1 LQAVEV
7 PPLAGLDRRR
17 LLGSYALMK
26 SAPRR
31 QRLGTSG
38 GRCPDEPMRIAWR
51 RGLCEEVAD
60 TEATLEFSAPRYQ
73 QEATTEI

>member
-1 LQAVEV
+1 
-7 PPLAGLDRRR
+7 
-17 LLGSYALMK
+17 MK